1 MNSSPSP
8 FEQNDARFQLPGFHN
23 GDAAS
28 RRGSRNFRLSPLGAT
43 VIAALGLAMVIG
55 LENNWFESH
64 GTALRSVSPAESVDI
79 WLRSLVRSRVVNRL
93 QRERRVNGSLIE
105 NQETIDGELAR
116 IREHPLYLMI
126 REKMAE
132 HLRNKGYQSVPI
144 VRTTDPREPMLSE
157 ETQIALVN
165 FIRSLSAFCPAPD
178 AKVAA
183 FLRDHE
189 AIFGDSIAAHNG
201 AGGYD
206 VAFAFLIQLVFEFPD
221 ELAPVAS
228 AVKFLPASS
237 AFPNDG
243 MPL

>member
-8 FEQNDARFQLPGFHN
+8 FEQNDARFQLPRFHN

-55 LENNWFESH
+55 LENNWFEFH

-79 WLRSLVRSRVVNRL
+79 WLRWLVRSRVVNRL

-105 NQETIDGELAR
+105 NQAAIDDELAR
-116 IREHPLYLMI
+116 IRNHPLYLMI
-126 REKMAE
+126 KEKMAE
-132 HLRNKGYQSVPI
+132 HLRNKGYQSIPI
-144 VRTTDPREPMLSE
+144 VRTTDPREPMLSAE
-157 ETQIALVN
+157 AQIALVD
-165 FIRSLSAFCPAPD
+165 FIHSLRAICPAPD

-183 FLRDHE
+183 FLRDQE
-189 AIFGDSIAAHNG
+189 ATFGGSIVTHIG
-201 AGGYD
+201 DGGYN

-228 AVKFLPASS
+228 AVKVVPARC
-237 AFPNDG
+237 AFFP
-243 MPL
+243 

>member
-55 LENNWFESH
+55 LENNWFKFH
-64 GTALRSVSPAESVDI
+64 GTAPRSVSPAESVDI
-79 WLRSLVRSRVVNRL
+79 SLRRLVRSRVVNRL
-93 QRERRVNGSLIE
+93 QREHRVNGSLLE
-105 NQETIDGELAR
+105 NHAALDGELAR
-116 IREHPLYLMI
+116 ICDHPLYVMI
-126 REKMAE
+126 KEKMAE

-144 VRTTDPREPMLSE
+144 IQTADPRQPMLSIDA
-157 ETQIALVN
+157 ETALDDL
-165 FIRSLSAFCPAPD
+165 IHSLRAFCSAPD
-178 AKVAA
+178 AKVTA

-189 AIFGDSIAAHNG
+189 ATFGDSVAAHAG
-201 AGGYD
+201 GGGYD
-206 VAFAFLIQLVFEFPD
+206 VVFAFLIQLVFEFPD

-228 AVKFLPASS
+228 AVKFFPASN
-237 AFPNDG
+237 AFPDDG